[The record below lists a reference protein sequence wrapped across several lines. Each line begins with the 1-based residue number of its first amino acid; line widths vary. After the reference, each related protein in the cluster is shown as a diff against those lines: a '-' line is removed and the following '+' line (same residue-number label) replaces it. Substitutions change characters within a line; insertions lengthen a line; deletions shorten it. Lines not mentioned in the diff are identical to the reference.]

1 MKDVFRLSY
10 CNSGAYS
17 GEGEKREKGTKTG
30 SEKKGET
37 GESVTFFF
45 SKFKLIY
52 NLLTPPPPNL
62 FSENAPAATAWV
74 LFLDLM
80 VLPLSPPPL

>member
-1 MKDVFRLSY
+1 MQHVVEVFHLLLLGRHTLVVMKDVFRLSY

-17 GEGEKREKGTKTG
+17 GEVEKREKGTKTG

-37 GESVTFFF
+37 GESVT
-45 SKFKLIY
+45 
-52 NLLTPPPPNL
+52 
-62 FSENAPAATAWV
+62 AATAWV